1 MSSVTFA
8 TLHTRIKT
16 QVETVSGFKISL
28 RPLRPDFDPA
38 TLGDKRFAIEL
49 DTSNSGHYRDKTV
62 GSARIDHGVSIR
74 FLRRLPPKGQ
84 HTRYT
89 DALDNEVAII
99 RALMAQTGTWQE
111 DLRVLYTSSGREI
124 LPGGEWLLSTLS
136 FSISHD
142 LALA

>member
-8 TLHTRIKT
+8 TLHNRIKT

-136 FSISHD
+136 FSIAHD
-142 LALA
+142 LSLA

>member
-1 MSSVTFA
+1 MSVTFSA
-8 TLHTRIKT
+8 LHGRIKT

-49 DTSNSGHYRDKTV
+49 DTSNSGHYRDKAV
-62 GSARIDHGVSIR
+62 GSARIDHGVTIR

-99 RALMAQTGTWQE
+99 RALMAQTGAWQE

-136 FSISHD
+136 FSIAHD